1 MDWLDLLAVQETL
14 KSLLQHHISKAS
26 ILQRSAFFIVQLSH
40 PYMTTGKTKAST
52 RWTFVGKVMPLL
64 FNMLSRLVQ
73 SVILLRT
80 PDLHVQL
87 PTWCLHSF
95 GFLLVIS
102 VGTYAGLS
110 TRLSWSHC
118 SSYSPPQCHK
128 WQNPYSSLLSPK
140 NSQIFLL
147 FLNSSTSFASLYPI
161 SQQNLSD
168 LPSRYVQKMTT
179 YICQNYHLIQ
189 ATITSVLLQKPLK
202 LVSLLNYSE
211 ASFW

>member
-1 MDWLDLLAVQETL
+1 
-14 KSLLQHHISKAS
+14 
-26 ILQRSAFFIVQLSH
+26 
-40 PYMTTGKTKAST
+40 MTTGKTKAST
-52 RWTFVGKVMPLL
+52 RWTFVGKLMPLL

-73 SVILLRT
+73 NYISVILLWT

-118 SSYSPPQCHK
+118 SSDSPPQCHK

-147 FLNSSTSFASLYPI
+147 FLNSSISFASLI
-161 SQQNLSD
+161 SNKSTKLIRSTFKICAEDDHLYLPELSPD
-168 LPSRYVQKMTT
+168 
-179 YICQNYHLIQ
+179 
-189 ATITSVLLQKPLK
+189 TSHHNFCLTA
-202 LVSLLNYSE
+202 E
-211 ASFW
+211 ASKAGFPA